1 MVFYDEAE
9 VRKLYERYKLQW
21 MVYHGLGL
29 VDLMDC
35 METMIQEDLTSSET
49 HTKLQELFKAWEF
62 DVGFPGGQIW
72 SGYEEY
78 RDNEYEA
85 DSGNACMLISVFER
99 DITTAVFPHPEMART
114 TMLEDLET
122 EFLKY
127 HSKSE
132 WDAIKSQRSYDC
144 GSFGFSSQSAW
155 SNLDDDRNC
164 DWQIIS
170 IPTVTT

>member
-1 MVFYDEAE
+1 MVFYD
-9 VRKLYERYKLQW
+9 
-21 MVYHGLGL
+21 
-29 VDLMDC
+29 
-35 METMIQEDLTSSET
+35 
-49 HTKLQELFKAWEF
+49 
-62 DVGFPGGQIW
+62 
-72 SGYEEY
+72 
-78 RDNEYEA
+78 EA

-114 TMLEDLET
+114 TMLEELET

-164 DWQIIS
+164 DWQITS